1 MNKVYVNLVP
11 IMSGGGLQNAI
22 NLITGISETIDNKDD
37 YIFITRSTTL
47 EEILEEKKLSYIKI
61 KNTFFS
67 RLKFEL
73 LFFVNKKRNL
83 IFTLF
88 GGKPL
93 FTFKNFTISGC
104 AYSNLFYPEI
114 DFWGYLPKHIKAFK
128 KIKDLYRYFLVKSSD
143 VVVFETD
150 TLKSRAIKLKNFD
163 ASKTFVVKM
172 AVSKL
177 VADAGEKN
185 KNSDF
190 TKDIVNKR
198 KILYLGSGHPNKRQ
212 HLLINLIKE
221 MKLINNNFI
230 FITTMQKNSYSD
242 VVLKQIKEEGLEGYL
257 LNLGTIDTKDAGKLI
272 KECDAIIN
280 IAALESFSNNF
291 IEAWTLRKPLI
302 LTNEDWAKDS
312 CENSALYINP
322 TDSVESAA
330 RIVELL
336 NNQKLQENMVET
348 YNKTLSNYL
357 NYKEKTAEYVELISN
372 FKGVKKN

>member
-114 DFWGYLPKHIKAFK
+114 DFWGYLPKHNKAFK

-312 CENSALYINP
+312 CGNSALYINP